1 MKLASTSR
9 RSFLKRASVG
19 ASAAALTASQW
30 SRVMGANGD
39 IRLGFVGFRGRGGSL
54 IEDFRKQSGVRVAAL
69 CDADAT
75 VLAAGAKRFAD
86 QNEKVGTFKDVRE
99 MLDQK
104 DLDGVVIATPN
115 HWHSLMGIWACQA
128 GKDAY
133 VEKPV
138 SHNVWEGRKL
148 VEAARKY
155 GRIVQT
161 GTQNRSRTSL
171 VEAFAWLKAG
181 NLGKI
186 KIARALCYKRRDT
199 IGKVDGPQPIPPN
212 VDYNLWCGPA
222 PMAPLMRKELHY
234 DWHWVWSTG
243 CGDVG
248 NQGIHQMDVARWA
261 LGKQHLSPRVMSV
274 GGRLGYFDDGTTPNT
289 QMVVHDYGDSMI
301 IFEVRGLPA
310 KSGAR
315 EMDRLKGQSV
325 GVIVECEGGYLS
337 DDTAYDNQGTLI
349 KKFQGGDSHAGNF
362 LKAVR
367 SRNTADL
374 SAEILEGHLSS
385 ALCHTGN
392 ISYRLGLTR
401 DQNEIRE
408 QVKGHAAGAETL
420 ARMEEH
426 LAVNGVDLKATPMT
440 IGPWLEMNPQTER
453 FTNDDSANSLLT
465 RIYRQPFVVPEKV

>member
-1 MKLASTSR
+1 MKFAPISR
-9 RSFLKRASVG
+9 RSFLKSAPVV
-19 ASAAALTASQW
+19 ASAAALSASQW
-30 SRVMGANGD
+30 SRVLGANGD

-54 IEDFRKQSGVRVAAL
+54 IEDFRKQSGVRIAAL
-69 CDADAT
+69 CDADER
-75 VLAAGAKRFAD
+75 VLAAGAKKFSDRGEQVA
-86 QNEKVGTFKDVRE
+86 THKDVRE

-115 HWHSLMGIWACQA
+115 HWHALMGIWACQA

-161 GTQNRSRTSL
+161 GTQNRSRSAL

-186 KIARALCYKRRDT
+186 KVARALCYKRRDT
-199 IGKVDGPQPIPPN
+199 IGKVDGPQPIPPHI
-212 VDYNLWCGPA
+212 DYNLWCGPA
-222 PMAPLMRKELHY
+222 PLAPLMRKELHY
-234 DWHWVWSTG
+234 DWHWVWATG
-243 CGDVG
+243 SGDLG

-261 LGKQHLSPRVMSV
+261 LGKQHLSPRVMSL
-274 GGRLGYFDDGTTPNT
+274 GGRVGYFDDGTTPNT

-337 DDTAYDNQGTLI
+337 DDTAYDPQGDLI
-349 KKFQGGDSHAGNF
+349 KKFQGGESHPGNF

-367 SRNTADL
+367 SRKPDDL

-392 ISYRLGLTR
+392 ISYRLGVTR
-401 DQNEIRE
+401 NQNEIRE
-408 QVKGHAAGAETL
+408 RVKEHQPAAETL

-426 LAVNGVDLKATPMT
+426 LAVNGVDLKATPLT
-440 IGPWLEMNPQTER
+440 IGPWLEMDPQTER
-453 FTNDDSANSLLT
+453 FTNDDSANHLLT
-465 RIYRQPFVVPEKV
+465 RVYRQPFVVPEQV